1 MYRLTVSIT
10 MFLYNEL
17 THQIKQFGLS
27 NKPLTITQR
36 VVPFL
41 GRDVVCLDVIADWTE
56 ELLHK
61 LTAHSSSSQLIS
73 NGKGIKFTTCY
84 SSEGE
89 ELNFFLWTFDS
100 PSVTDEA

>member
-1 MYRLTVSIT
+1 MHRLTVSIT

-27 NKPLTITQR
+27 NKPLTISQR
-36 VVPFL
+36 VVPYA
-41 GRDVVCLDVIADWTE
+41 GNQAVCLDVVVDWSE
-56 ELLHK
+56 DLLSK
-61 LTAHSSSSQLIS
+61 LTAHSSSSELIS

-89 ELNFFLWTFDS
+89 ELNFFLYNF
-100 PSVTDEA
+100 SVTDEA

>member
-1 MYRLTVSIT
+1 

-27 NKPLTITQR
+27 NKPLTISQR
-36 VVPFL
+36 IVPYA
-41 GRDVVCLDVIADWTE
+41 GNQAVCLDVIAEWSED
-56 ELLHK
+56 LISN
-61 LTAHSSSSQLIS
+61 LTANSSSAELIS

-89 ELNFFLWTFDS
+89 ELNFFLYNF
-100 PSVTDEA
+100 SVTDEA